1 MIAPTRP
8 TISSQPCEETTLRL
22 ETSVDPA
29 EEVFTLRNIGII
41 LGAVALAVLL
51 ASFAPISWST
61 TPHLTTVLASISP
74 TDLTIGYGK
83 LPMAEQADAF

>member
-1 MIAPTRP
+1 
-8 TISSQPCEETTLRL
+8 
-22 ETSVDPA
+22 
-29 EEVFTLRNIGII
+29 LRNIGII

-61 TPHLTTVLASISP
+61 TPHLATVLPSISP

>member
-1 MIAPTRP
+1 M
-8 TISSQPCEETTLRL
+8 
-22 ETSVDPA
+22 
-29 EEVFTLRNIGII
+29 RNIGIT
-41 LGAVALAVLL
+41 LGAVAVAVLL

-74 TDLTIGYGK
+74 TDLTIGYGT